1 MRRNTFLLA
10 IGLLMIG
17 QLGFASEESD
27 KLREQLAV
35 AKEQTEELEAPVF
48 MNLKEIGLF
57 FDCLSLKDGKKRFA
71 PIEDAAR
78 DQLKAAGL
86 VIAAD
91 KAGGFRD
98 VNKPY
103 LNIRLQTE
111 HPDEIEVLVE
121 LTEQVS
127 LKRNR
132 KATVILP
139 TWSRRQIL
147 VLSKDSDPEKQAM
160 SLVQNIV
167 GEFTSQYVANTFKKA
182 NK

>member
-1 MRRNTFLLA
+1 MLA

-17 QLGFASEESD
+17 QLGFASEEKD
-27 KLREQLAV
+27 KLQEQLAV
-35 AKEQTEELEAPVF
+35 AKEQAQELEAPVF

-57 FDCLSLKDGKKRFA
+57 LDCLSLRDGKRFA

-98 VNKPY
+98 VSKPY

-147 VLSKDSDPEKQAM
+147 VLSKGSDPEKQVK